1 MIAVGVQ
8 TASIVLQLVAAGL
21 ALRLIRVTGWRLAW
35 SLVSAALVLMSLWRC
50 ITLYRALVGEGTLS
64 PDLTAELIALT
75 ISVLMVTGVAL
86 IGTLF
91 AHAKRVE
98 RNLRRSEAEVR
109 RLNDELANRVEESTT
124 ELHAAREALVRHQSL
139 AALGELTG
147 SVAHDLRNPLGA
159 IAASFD
165 VIRNK
170 CEDAKVDVD
179 RALGRAQRNIRRCD
193 SLIRELLDF
202 TRVKR
207 LRPEPTVLDVWLSE
221 VLAEQFVP
229 SCITIN
235 RELQA
240 GGATVA
246 FDREQIRRAVINLV
260 ENACQAMVID
270 ESGDGAASRKELTLA
285 TRRLEGRI
293 EIEVADTGPGIPEDD
308 LSKVLEPLFS
318 TKAAGT
324 GLGLPIV
331 QRIMERHS
339 GGIEIASTI
348 QRGTQARLWLPL
360 VRSVELKIPA

>member
-1 MIAVGVQ
+1 MIAVGVL

-21 ALRLIRVTGWRLAW
+21 ALRLIRVTGWRFAW
-35 SLVSAALVLMSLWRC
+35 SFVSAALVLMSLRRC
-50 ITLYRALVGEGTLS
+50 ITLYRALTGDGTLS
-64 PDLTAELIALT
+64 PDLTAELVALT

-86 IGTLF
+86 IGPLF
-91 AHAKRVE
+91 ARARRVE
-98 RNLRRSEAEVR
+98 HNLRRSEAEVR
-109 RLNDELANRVEESTT
+109 RLNEDLANRVEERTT
-124 ELHAAREALVRHQSL
+124 ELHATQKALVRNQSL
-139 AALGELTG
+139 AVLGEMTG

-159 IAASFD
+159 IATSSD
-165 VIRNK
+165 VIQNK
-170 CEDAKVDVD
+170 CEAAKVDVD
-179 RALGRAQRNIRRCD
+179 RALGRAKRNIRRCD
-193 SLIRELLDF
+193 GLIRELLDF
-202 TRVKR
+202 TRVKG

-221 VLAEQFVP
+221 VIEEQFVP

-235 RELQA
+235 RELRA

-270 ESGDGAASRKELTLA
+270 ESGNGAASRKELTVA

-331 QRIMERHS
+331 CRIMERHS
-339 GGIEIASTI
+339 GGFEIASTT

-360 VRSVELKIPA
+360 DRGVELRIPA

>member
-1 MIAVGVQ
+1 MIAVGVL

-21 ALRLIRVTGWRLAW
+21 ALRLIRVTGWRFAW
-35 SLVSAALVLMSLWRC
+35 SFVAAALVLMSLRRC

-64 PDLTAELIALT
+64 PDLMAELVALT

-86 IGTLF
+86 IGPPF
-91 AHAKRVE
+91 VRAKRVE
-98 RNLRRSEAEVR
+98 RSLRRSEADVR
-109 RLNDELANRVEESTT
+109 RLNEELAKRVEERTT
-124 ELHAAREALVRHQSL
+124 ELHATRQDLVRNQSL
-139 AALGELTG
+139 AALGEMTG

-159 IAASFD
+159 IATSFD
-165 VIRNK
+165 VIQNK
-170 CEDAKVDVD
+170 CEAAEVDVD
-179 RALGRAQRNIRRCD
+179 RALGRVQRNIRRCD
-193 SLIRELLDF
+193 GLIRELLDF
-202 TRVKR
+202 TRIKG
-207 LRPEPTVLDVWLSE
+207 LRPEATVLDVWLSE
-221 VLAEQFVP
+221 VIEEQSVP

-235 RELQA
+235 RELRA
-240 GGATVA
+240 GGATVD

-270 ESGDGAASRKELTLA
+270 ESGDGAAGLKELTVT

-339 GGIEIASTI
+339 GGFEIANAV
-348 QRGTQARLWLPL
+348 QRGTRARLWLPL
-360 VRSVELKIPA
+360 ELDVELKISA